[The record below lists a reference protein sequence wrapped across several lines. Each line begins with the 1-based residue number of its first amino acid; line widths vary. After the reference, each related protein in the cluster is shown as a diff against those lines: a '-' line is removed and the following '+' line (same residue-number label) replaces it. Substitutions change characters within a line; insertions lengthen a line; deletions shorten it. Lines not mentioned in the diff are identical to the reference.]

1 VALTILTDFQIETLT
16 TIKLVV
22 NIGASMIKS
31 QDKEFELVTVAFF
44 SVTMVKAFSLIT
56 VTDLS
61 TVYTYF

>member
-1 VALTILTDFQIETLT
+1 MALTILTDFQIETLT